1 LIRAHDE
8 FLLWKK
14 NGERVIILAQY
25 RVPKQDG
32 QSMVKFPTFRMVP
45 PVLSLAFMVL
55 FSGCD
60 EQDEPSVRPPEVQVA
75 LVEQRDVPVYREW
88 VGTLEGEV
96 NATISAQV
104 SGYLLTRNYN
114 EGRFVT
120 NGQVLFQIDDRTY
133 KAALDQAMAKLGK
146 SELDVK
152 RYTPLAATQAISQ
165 QELDDAVQAN
175 LANEA
180 AADAARLNYQFC
192 KILSPIDGIAGLA
205 QAQVGDLVGPGSGA
219 LTTVVQINP
228 IRVYFSVSQQ
238 LLTEILE
245 RMLANGKKL
254 RYEGGSYDGPP
265 LELTLASGAVYP
277 LKGRVRFAN
286 NQVDVKTGTVRVVG
300 EFDNPQGLLTPGMFV
315 NVRALLDTEKGALLV
330 PQSAVMDMQ
339 GRYLIAI
346 VDAENEISIRPVM
359 TGERVGQQ
367 WVIQGNVKAGDH
379 VVAEGVQKVRDGAH
393 VIPLPFV
400 ENSGAIPAA
409 NAETAKP

>member
-1 LIRAHDE
+1 
-8 FLLWKK
+8 
-14 NGERVIILAQY
+14 
-25 RVPKQDG
+25 
-32 QSMVKFPTFRMVP
+32 MVKLPTFKSVP
-45 PVLSLAFMVL
+45 PVLLLALMVF

-60 EQDEPSVRPPEVQVA
+60 EEEESSVRPPDVVVA
-75 LVEQRDVPVYREW
+75 VVEQRDVPVYREW
-88 VGTLEGEV
+88 VGTLQGEV

-104 SGYLLTRNYN
+104 SGYLLTRNYE

-133 KAALDQAMAKLGK
+133 KAALDQAMAKVGK

-165 QELDDAVQAN
+165 QELDDAIQAN

-245 RMLANGKKL
+245 RMLASGKKL
-254 RYEGGSYDGPP
+254 RYEGGDYQGPP
-265 LELTLASGAVYP
+265 LELTLASGSVYP
-277 LKGRVRFAN
+277 LKGRVRFAG
-286 NQVDVKTGTVRVVG
+286 NQVDVKTGTVQVVG

-339 GRYLIAI
+339 GRYLIA
-346 VDAENEISIRPVM
+346 VVGEDNKVSIRPVIA
-359 TGERVGQQ
+359 GETIGQQ
-367 WVIQGNVKAGDH
+367 WVIKGDFNAGDR
-379 VVAEGVQKVRDGAH
+379 VVTEGVQKVRDGMQ
-393 VIPLPFV
+393 VNPLPLV
-400 ENSGAIPAA
+400 ENSAA
-409 NAETAKP
+409 VPTAAAEETKP